1 MSTELKPQPTIK
13 ADEKVDQ
20 THQTNHQPAYETHF
34 VVRSTN
40 SSRSWLPNWGITAI
54 ATIILTGLLVLG
66 VFFSQHLA
74 SLQTAVPSGTSAVTT
89 SASSSSSSSSA
100 SSSDNSTSSSMSGA
114 TNSGATTA
122 PVSAP
127 AHQTYDPKAPVALQG
142 STVNVTLNVKEVLV
156 SIAPGV
162 AYHAWTF
169 NGTVPGPVIRVRQ
182 GQTVHFTLVNDG
194 TMPHSIDFHAAQT
207 PWNVNYQ
214 EVAPGKSFSFDWTAN
229 YPGVFMYH
237 CGAPTVI
244 YHMANGM
251 YGAIIVDPAQGYTPA
266 QEYVLVQSEFYTT
279 QQPDGTYTINP
290 SKLDASDPDYV
301 VFNGYAN
308 QYKTS
313 PIVAKAG
320 ERIRIFVLNA
330 GPTLFSAFHVIG
342 AIFSDTYADGNPAN
356 HMVGN
361 QTVIVPPGGA
371 MMVELT
377 IPQAGLYPFV
387 THSFADVGKGALGIL
402 KVVP

>member
-1 MSTELKPQPTIK
+1 
-13 ADEKVDQ
+13 V
-20 THQTNHQPAYETHF
+20 
-34 VVRSTN
+34 
-40 SSRSWLPNWGITAI
+40 
-54 ATIILTGLLVLG
+54 
-66 VFFSQHLA
+66 
-74 SLQTAVPSGTSAVTT
+74 
-89 SASSSSSSSSA
+89 
-100 SSSDNSTSSSMSGA
+100 
-114 TNSGATTA
+114 
-122 PVSAP
+122 
-127 AHQTYDPKAPVALQG
+127 AHQTYDAKAPAALQG
-142 STVNVTLNVKEVLV
+142 STVNVMLTVKELLLP
-156 SIAPGV
+156 IASGV
-162 AYHAWTF
+162 VYHAWTF
-169 NGTVPGPVIRVRQ
+169 GGTVPGPVIRVRQ

-194 TMPHSIDFHAAQT
+194 MMPHSIDFHAAQT

-214 EVAPGKSFSFDWTAN
+214 DVPVGKSFTFDWKAN

-251 YGAIIVDPAQGYTPA
+251 YGAIIVDPAQGWVPA
-266 QEYVLVQSEFYTT
+266 QEYVLVQSEFYTA
-279 QQPDGTYTINP
+279 QLSDGTYSVDTT
-290 SKLDASDPDYV
+290 KLTAGNPDYV

-308 QYKTS
+308 QYKTA

-320 ERIRIFVLNA
+320 ERIRIFIVNA

-361 QTVIVPPGGA
+361 QTVTVPPGGGIV
-371 MMVELT
+371 VELT

-387 THSFADVGKGALGIL
+387 THSFADVGKGAIGIL